1 MSGAEEVVCEGWLR
15 KSPPEKKLRRYAWK
29 RRWFVLRSG
38 RLSGEPDVLQ
48 YYKNQQSRRPIGT
61 INLSLCE
68 QVDAG
73 LSFTKKELESSF
85 VFDLKTE
92 ERTWYL
98 VAESEED
105 MNRWVSSICLL
116 CGFNPTDDVPE
127 RPSVSG
133 STSIPA
139 MTPTTGAM
147 TASVPPPYDPVSV
160 RNLSQDGST
169 EDDYLWLSHCQ
180 SHIRPPLGSST
191 SLETDY
197 NDNIYPPPSATSSSS
212 SSSSSPSLLSNGLP
226 LPSSSSSSSSS
237 GYRAAPWTAVSSP
250 FSQSLD
256 AGSTPDFQK
265 RGGKPRCHP
274 SPHPRKHSL
283 DFHLRPVAIPLGD
296 EALSTLHPHVL
307 SHATSGYQ
315 IPRPVSSSQ
324 PRPPRRPSST
334 PSVDSLTQAELH
346 ASTPTPPPRP
356 PKPPMFAA
364 QGESYAAGSLPRST
378 SELDKREGGVE
389 GGGLPS
395 SNTISGIAG
404 RTQTG
409 CESFHI
415 PRSLSDRAS
424 MFEFSDSFN
433 TYFFNKGMVPLGS
446 VCSEDDDVDENYVP
460 MSAATTEPPVA
471 PRVPPPPASD
481 PSTQPQDGNYVPMT
495 PLTPSLPAVDLASLG
510 RQVPP
515 PAHMGFRNSSLT
527 SVSPLTPPL
536 RRNTINS
543 AGRSVEVE
551 ATPPPI
557 HRDLKPQR
565 RGLLAQS
572 AEKADVLTSGEVTSK
587 SRVKPAPL
595 DIPPVQQ
602 DWQEVPP
609 PVRSPVTRTF
619 TRGPSNRHSVR
630 PTSAHCSSAS
640 SDSDEPDDSYVAMT
654 TSNHSFST
662 AEPSLRLMMHRAS
675 EGGVSSP
682 LPRRSRGNKQ
692 VEYLDLDLHTGRSTP
707 NRQKHV
713 AVEGGNVGSGEQT
726 GEERARGVLEP
737 HDRTL
742 KYQAEESS
750 NVTVEWR
757 FGPHRANVSIP
768 ALKIHC
774 LFLSPDRRVFYHL
787 DNSVEEAQHEQ
798 FAGRVQCDKDAL
810 KTGRVRFQLARVR
823 THDTGSYLCRMATR
837 FGRKVEQFSLSVTE
851 KSSQSFHEQ
860 RPRTTLSKP
869 AAVVESKHVTSNPEP
884 LIRCRGGLYVGLGL
898 AGAAATLVLLA
909 TRHFTASH
917 ASVLKT

>member
-48 YYKNQQSRRPIGT
+48 YYKNQQSRRPIRT
-61 INLSLCE
+61 INLNLCE

-127 RPSVSG
+127 RPPVSG
-133 STSIPA
+133 SSSITA
-139 MTPTTGAM
+139 MTPTSGTTAVTTVTG
-147 TASVPPPYDPVSV
+147 SVPPPYDPVSV
-160 RNLSQDGST
+160 RNLGHDGNA

-197 NDNIYPPPSATSSSS
+197 NDNLYPPPSATSSSS
-212 SSSSSPSLLSNGLP
+212 SSSSSPSLLPNGLP
-226 LPSSSSSSSSS
+226 LPSSSSSSSS
-237 GYRAAPWTAVSSP
+237 GFRAAPWTVSSMTGP

-256 AGSTPDFQK
+256 ASMTSDLQK
-265 RGGKPRCHP
+265 RAGRPRCHP

-296 EALSTLHPHVL
+296 DMHLSVHPNTH
-307 SHATSGYQ
+307 SYTTSGYQ
-315 IPRPVSSSQ
+315 IPRPVSSPQ

-356 PKPPMFAA
+356 PKPSSIAA
-364 QGESYAAGSLPRST
+364 HGESSAVGMLPRST
-378 SELDKREGGVE
+378 SEAERRDGCVE
-389 GGGLPS
+389 GGGLPR
-395 SNTISGIAG
+395 SNTITAPG

-409 CESFHI
+409 CDSFYI

-424 MFEFSDSFN
+424 MFEFSESFN
-433 TYFFNKGMVPLGS
+433 SYFFNKGMVPLGS

-471 PRVPPPPASD
+471 PRVPPAPPSD
-481 PSTQPQDGNYVPMT
+481 SAVQLQDGNYVPMT
-495 PLTPSLPAVDLASLG
+495 PLTPSLPIHPAAGDLASLG

-515 PAHMGFRNSSLT
+515 PAHMGFRNSPLT
-527 SVSPLTPPL
+527 PVAPHTPPL
-536 RRNTINS
+536 RRNTMNTV
-543 AGRSVEVE
+543 GGVEVD
-551 ATPPPI
+551 AMPPPI
-557 HRDLKPQR
+557 HRNLKPQR
-565 RGLLAQS
+565 RGVVASQP
-572 AEKADVLTSGEVTSK
+572 AEKTDVQPAGEPTHK
-587 SRVKPAPL
+587 TRVKPAPL
-595 DIPPVQQ
+595 DLSPAQQ

-619 TRGPSNRHSVR
+619 TRDPSSRRSVR
-630 PTSAHCSSAS
+630 PTSAHSSSPS
-640 SDSDEPDDSYVAMT
+640 SDSDDPDDSYVAMT
-654 TSNHSFST
+654 TSNLSFS
-662 AEPSLRLMMHRAS
+662 AGEPSLRLMLHRAS

-682 LPRRSRGNKQ
+682 LLRRARGDKQ

-707 NRQKHV
+707 TRQKRCT
-713 AVEGGNVGSGEQT
+713 AEGGSGSGEQAGA
-726 GEERARGVLEP
+726 GEELARGGRTRVDYVVVDPKRTKALRNTREAW
-737 HDRTL
+737 HD
-742 KYQAEESS
+742 
-750 NVTVEWR
+750 
-757 FGPHRANVSIP
+757 
-768 ALKIHC
+768 
-774 LFLSPDRRVFYHL
+774 
-787 DNSVEEAQHEQ
+787 
-798 FAGRVQCDKDAL
+798 GRM
-810 KTGRVRFQLARVR
+810 
-823 THDTGSYLCRMATR
+823 S
-837 FGRKVEQFSLSVTE
+837 TE
-851 KSSQSFHEQ
+851 KE
-860 RPRTTLSKP
+860 K
-869 AAVVESKHVTSNPEP
+869 
-884 LIRCRGGLYVGLGL
+884 C
-898 AGAAATLVLLA
+898 
-909 TRHFTASH
+909 
-917 ASVLKT
+917 